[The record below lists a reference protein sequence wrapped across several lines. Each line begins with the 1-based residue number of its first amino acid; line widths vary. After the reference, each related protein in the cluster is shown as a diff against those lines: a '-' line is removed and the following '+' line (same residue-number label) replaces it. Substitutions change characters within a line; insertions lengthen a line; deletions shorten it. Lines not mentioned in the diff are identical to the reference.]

1 KFIRFFFSKAEQRK
15 KIKSKMDAIVQKPY
29 DATVRLM
36 MASLERNLL
45 PDTVIRRLIR
55 LLLAGRLRSGY
66 KPSSELQLSDLLQ
79 FVHSLREMPIAVM
92 TEKPKSQHYELPT
105 SFFKIVLGK
114 HLKYSCCYFKNK
126 LSTLEDAEKEM
137 MELYCERSQLKD
149 GHTVLDVGCGW
160 GSLSLYIAQKY
171 SACKVTGICNSVT
184 QKAHIEEQCRELQ
197 LQNLEIIVADISTF
211 EMEESYDR
219 ILSIEMFEHM
229 KNYGDL
235 LKKMS
240 RWMKADSLL
249 FVHYF
254 CHKAFAYHFED
265 VNDDDWITRYFFSG
279 GTMPSAN
286 LLLYFQDDVSVID
299 HWLVNGKHYA
309 QTSEEWLKRM
319 DENKSSIKPIME
331 STYGKDSAVKWTVYW
346 RTFFL
351 SVAELCGYNNGEEW
365 MVAHF
370 LFKRK

>member
-1 KFIRFFFSKAEQRK
+1 
-15 KIKSKMDAIVQKPY
+15 MDAIVQVPY
-29 DATVRLM
+29 NATVRLM
-36 MASLERNLL
+36 LSSLERNLL
-45 PDTVIRRLIR
+45 PDAVIRRLTR
-55 LLLAGRLRSGY
+55 LLLAARLRSSY
-66 KPSSELQLSDLLQ
+66 KPSAELQLSDLLQ

-92 TEKPKSQHYELPT
+92 TEKAKSQHYELPT
-105 SFFKIVLGK
+105 SFFKFVLGK
-114 HLKYSCCYFKNK
+114 HFKYSCCYFHDKS
-126 LSTLEDAEKEM
+126 STLVDAEKAM

-149 GHTVLDVGCGW
+149 GHTILDVGCGW

-171 SACKVTGICNSVT
+171 SSCKITGICNSVT

-197 LQNLEIIVADISTF
+197 LQNVEIIVADISTF
-211 EMEESYDR
+211 EMEGSYDR

-235 LKKMS
+235 LKKIS
-240 RWMKADSLL
+240 RWMKPDSLL

-286 LLLYFQDDVSVID
+286 LLLYFQDDVSVVN

-319 DENKSSIKPIME
+319 DQNKTSIKPIME

-346 RTFFL
+346 RTFFI
-351 SVAELCGYNNGEEW
+351 SVAELFGYNNGEEW

-370 LFKRK
+370 LFKKK